1 MEHAFVKQDGSGNFV
16 KDNHV
21 YMNAITKEYVIKM
34 EFAFVNLDIE
44 DNIVMKDMWYMVN

>member
-21 YMNAITKEYVIKM
+21 YMNAITKGNIKIYLRIC
-34 EFAFVNLDIE
+34 N
-44 DNIVMKDMWYMVN
+44 